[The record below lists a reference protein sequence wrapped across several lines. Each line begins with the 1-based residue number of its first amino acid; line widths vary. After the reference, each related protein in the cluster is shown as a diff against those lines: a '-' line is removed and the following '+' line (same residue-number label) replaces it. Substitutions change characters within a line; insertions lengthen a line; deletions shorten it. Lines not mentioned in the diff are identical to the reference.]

1 MIKGL
6 ERARADDD
14 DDVVVAAVA
23 VAVAVA
29 VELAVELVVEMVTGV
44 NSRTSRSAWIRTIVD
59 SGPLV
64 RSQRAKGHVTNS

>member
-14 DDVVVAAVA
+14 DDVVVAA